1 MFGFFRKKRKAIP
14 PQPSPPWVKWALIG
28 FVALALIGNLRK
40 GTPDA
45 PNKVHEA
52 FHQAAENLNPKKFFN
67 LAEYKSVL
75 FPGGELRIRDIKEGK
90 GPSAICG
97 QEVKIAYEAFIDK
110 DKKIDDAATKEKPL
124 AFRIGDGKAMPA
136 FEQGVTGM
144 KTGGTRSIFSPAGMA
159 YGAKDFAR
167 KDVPSPAAVRF
178 EVELLEATP
187 ALPDLATAPYRI
199 ATVTPGSGA
208 PAMCGEVA
216 HVRVLMW
223 SVEGKKPRFFWGLS
237 RAS

>member
-110 DKKIDDAATKEKPL
+110 DKKIDDAATKVVKVEILMRMTVLPFVITEKTVAL
-124 AFRIGDGKAMPA
+124 HKYAM
-136 FEQGVTGM
+136 FTT
-144 KTGGTRSIFSPAGMA
+144 K
-159 YGAKDFAR
+159 
-167 KDVPSPAAVRF
+167 
-178 EVELLEATP
+178 
-187 ALPDLATAPYRI
+187 
-199 ATVTPGSGA
+199 
-208 PAMCGEVA
+208 
-216 HVRVLMW
+216 
-223 SVEGKKPRFFWGLS
+223 
-237 RAS
+237 